1 VLTNENPQY
10 LLQKSTV
17 LLTIVVFAFYMSYD
31 LGLLNLIFESDKSK
45 ISIVILFIYT
55 AATVHWFFLVWRLD
69 DEHKGDGKV
78 SDFINASNS
87 KTELERQS
95 LLRIL
100 EDELSNRHAL
110 GHMTSD
116 ILLKLGLTGT
126 VVGFILM
133 LLPIG
138 DMTDF
143 DPEKIQP
150 LLSAMSGGMA
160 VALYTTLSGLVTSTI
175 LKFQY
180 FLLDASLS
188 KLINQLTAK
197 NSIKST

>member
-1 VLTNENPQY
+1 MLTNENPQY
-10 LLQKSTV
+10 LLQKSIV
-17 LLTIVVFAFYMSYD
+17 LLTVIVFAFYLLFD

-45 ISIVILFIYT
+45 ISILILFIYT
-55 AATVHWFFLVWRLD
+55 AATLHWLFLAWRLD
-69 DEHKGDGKV
+69 GEQKGDGKV
-78 SDFINASNS
+78 SDFTKVSNS
-87 KTELERQS
+87 KTELERQN
-95 LLRIL
+95 LLSIL
-100 EDELSNRHAL
+100 GDELSNRHAL

-126 VVGFILM
+126 VVRFILM

-138 DMTDF
+138 DMKDF
-143 DPEKIQP
+143 DPQKIQP
-150 LLSAMSGGMA
+150 LLSSMSGGMA

-188 KLINQLTAK
+188 KLINQLTTK
-197 NSIKST
+197 DFN

>member
-1 VLTNENPQY
+1 MLTNENPQY
-10 LLQKSTV
+10 LLQKSIV
-17 LLTIVVFAFYMSYD
+17 LLTVIVFAFYLLFD

-45 ISIVILFIYT
+45 ISILILFIYT
-55 AATVHWFFLVWRLD
+55 AATLHWLFLTWRLD
-69 DEHKGDGKV
+69 GEQKGDGKV
-78 SDFINASNS
+78 SDFINVSNS
-87 KTELERQS
+87 KTELERQN
-95 LLRIL
+95 LLSIL
-100 EDELSNRHAL
+100 GDELSNRHAL

-138 DMTDF
+138 DMKDF
-143 DPEKIQP
+143 DPQKIQP
-150 LLSAMSGGMA
+150 LLSSMSGGMA
-160 VALYTTLSGLVTSTI
+160 VALYTTLSGLVTSTV

-188 KLINQLTAK
+188 KLINRITTK
-197 NSIKST
+197 DFN

>member
-1 VLTNENPQY
+1 MLTNENPQN
-10 LLQKSTV
+10 LLQKSIV
-17 LLTIVVFAFYMSYD
+17 LLTVIVFAFYLLFD

-45 ISIVILFIYT
+45 ISILILFIYT
-55 AATVHWFFLVWRLD
+55 AATLHWLFLAWRLD
-69 DEHKGDGKV
+69 GEQKGDGKV
-78 SDFINASNS
+78 SDFINVSNS
-87 KTELERQS
+87 KTELERQN
-95 LLRIL
+95 LLSIL
-100 EDELSNRHAL
+100 GDELSNRHAL

-138 DMTDF
+138 DMKDF
-143 DPEKIQP
+143 DPQKIQP
-150 LLSAMSGGMA
+150 LLSSMSGGMA

-188 KLINQLTAK
+188 KLINRLTTK
-197 NSIKST
+197 DFN

>member
-1 VLTNENPQY
+1 MLTNENPQY
-10 LLQKSTV
+10 LLQKSIV
-17 LLTIVVFAFYMSYD
+17 LLTVIVFAFYLLFD

-45 ISIVILFIYT
+45 ISILILFIYT
-55 AATVHWFFLVWRLD
+55 VATLHWLFLAWRLD
-69 DEHKGDGKV
+69 GEQKGDGKV
-78 SDFINASNS
+78 LDFINVSNS
-87 KTELERQS
+87 KTELERQN
-95 LLRIL
+95 LLSIL
-100 EDELSNRHAL
+100 GDELSNRHAL

-138 DMTDF
+138 DMKDF
-143 DPEKIQP
+143 DPQKIQP
-150 LLSAMSGGMA
+150 LLSSMSGGMA
-160 VALYTTLSGLVTSTI
+160 VALYTTLSGLVTSTV

-188 KLINQLTAK
+188 KLINRITTK
-197 NSIKST
+197 DFN

>member
-1 VLTNENPQY
+1 MLTNENPQY
-10 LLQKSTV
+10 LLQKSIV
-17 LLTIVVFAFYMSYD
+17 LLTVIVFSFYLLFD
-31 LGLLNLIFESDKSK
+31 LGLLSLIFESDKSK
-45 ISIVILFIYT
+45 ISILILFIYT
-55 AATVHWFFLVWRLD
+55 VATLHWLFLAWRLD
-69 DEHKGDGKV
+69 GEQKGDGKV
-78 SDFINASNS
+78 LDFINVSNS
-87 KTELERQS
+87 KTELERQN
-95 LLRIL
+95 LLSIL
-100 EDELSNRHAL
+100 GDELSNRHAL

-138 DMTDF
+138 DMKDF
-143 DPEKIQP
+143 DPQKIQP
-150 LLSAMSGGMA
+150 LLSSMSGGMA

-188 KLINQLTAK
+188 KLINRLTTK
-197 NSIKST
+197 DFN

>member
-1 VLTNENPQY
+1 MLTNENPQY
-10 LLQKSTV
+10 LLQKSIV
-17 LLTIVVFAFYMSYD
+17 LLTVIVFAFYLLFD

-45 ISIVILFIYT
+45 ISILILFIYT
-55 AATVHWFFLVWRLD
+55 AATIHWLFLAWRLD
-69 DEHKGDGKV
+69 GEQKGDGKV
-78 SDFINASNS
+78 SDFINVSNS

-95 LLRIL
+95 LLSIL
-100 EDELSNRHAL
+100 GDELSNRHAL

-138 DMTDF
+138 DMKDF
-143 DPEKIQP
+143 DPQKIQP
-150 LLSAMSGGMA
+150 LLSSMSGGMA

-188 KLINQLTAK
+188 KLINQLTTK
-197 NSIKST
+197 DFN

>member
-1 VLTNENPQY
+1 MLTNENPQY
-10 LLQKSTV
+10 LLQKSIV
-17 LLTIVVFAFYMSYD
+17 LLTVIVFGFYLLFD

-45 ISIVILFIYT
+45 ISILILFIYT
-55 AATVHWFFLVWRLD
+55 AATLHWFFLAWQLD
-69 DEHKGDGKV
+69 GEQKGDGKV
-78 SDFINASNS
+78 LDFLNASNS
-87 KTELERQS
+87 KTELERQN
-95 LLRIL
+95 LLNIL
-100 EDELSNRHAL
+100 GDQLSNRHAL

-138 DMTDF
+138 DMKDF
-143 DPEKIQP
+143 DPQKIQP
-150 LLSAMSGGMA
+150 LLSSMSGGMA

-180 FLLDASLS
+180 FLLDASIS
-188 KLINQLTAK
+188 KLINQLTTK
-197 NSIKST
+197 DFS

>member
-1 VLTNENPQY
+1 MLTNENPQY
-10 LLQKSTV
+10 LLQKSIV
-17 LLTIVVFAFYMSYD
+17 LLTVIVFAFYLLFD

-45 ISIVILFIYT
+45 ISILILFIYT
-55 AATVHWFFLVWRLD
+55 AATLHWLFLAWRLD
-69 DEHKGDGKV
+69 GEQKGDGKV
-78 SDFINASNS
+78 SDFINVSNS
-87 KTELERQS
+87 KTELERQN
-95 LLRIL
+95 LLSIL
-100 EDELSNRHAL
+100 GDELSNRHAL

-116 ILLKLGLTGT
+116 VLLKLGLTGT

-138 DMTDF
+138 DMKDF
-143 DPEKIQP
+143 DPQKIQP
-150 LLSAMSGGMA
+150 LLSSMSGGMA

-188 KLINQLTAK
+188 KLINRLTTK
-197 NSIKST
+197 DFN

>member
-1 VLTNENPQY
+1 MLTNENPQY
-10 LLQKSTV
+10 LLQKSIV
-17 LLTIVVFAFYMSYD
+17 LLTVIVFGFYLLFD

-45 ISIVILFIYT
+45 ISILILFIYT
-55 AATVHWFFLVWRLD
+55 AASLHWFFLAWRLD
-69 DEHKGDGKV
+69 VEQKGDGKV
-78 SDFINASNS
+78 ADFINISNS

-100 EDELSNRHAL
+100 GDELSNRHAL

-138 DMTDF
+138 DMKDF
-143 DPEKIQP
+143 DPQKIQP
-150 LLSAMSGGMA
+150 LLSSMSGGMA

-188 KLINQLTAK
+188 KLINRITTK
-197 NSIKST
+197 DFN

>member
-1 VLTNENPQY
+1 MLTNENPQY
-10 LLQKSTV
+10 LLQKSIV
-17 LLTIVVFAFYMSYD
+17 LLTVIVFAFYLLFD

-45 ISIVILFIYT
+45 ISILILFIYT
-55 AATVHWFFLVWRLD
+55 AATIHWLFLAWRLD
-69 DEHKGDGKV
+69 GEQKGDGNV
-78 SDFINASNS
+78 SDFINVSNS
-87 KTELERQS
+87 KTELERQN
-95 LLRIL
+95 LLSIL
-100 EDELSNRHAL
+100 GDELSNRHAL

-138 DMTDF
+138 DMKDF
-143 DPEKIQP
+143 DPQKIQP
-150 LLSAMSGGMA
+150 LLSSMSGGMA

-188 KLINQLTAK
+188 KLINRL
-197 NSIKST
+197 STRDFN

>member
-1 VLTNENPQY
+1 MLTNENPQY
-10 LLQKSTV
+10 LLQKSIV
-17 LLTIVVFAFYMSYD
+17 LLTVIVFAFYLLFD

-45 ISIVILFIYT
+45 ISILILFIYT
-55 AATVHWFFLVWRLD
+55 AATLHWLFLAWKLD
-69 DEHKGDGKV
+69 GEQKGDGKV
-78 SDFINASNS
+78 SDFINVSNS
-87 KTELERQS
+87 KTELERQN
-95 LLRIL
+95 LLSIL
-100 EDELSNRHAL
+100 GDELSNRHAL

-138 DMTDF
+138 DMKDF
-143 DPEKIQP
+143 DPQKIQP
-150 LLSAMSGGMA
+150 LLSSMSGGMA
-160 VALYTTLSGLVTSTI
+160 VALYTTLSGLVTSTV

-188 KLINQLTAK
+188 KLINRITTK
-197 NSIKST
+197 DFN

>member
-1 VLTNENPQY
+1 MLTNENPQY
-10 LLQKSTV
+10 LLQKSIV
-17 LLTIVVFAFYMSYD
+17 LLTVIVFAFYLLFD

-45 ISIVILFIYT
+45 ISILILFIYT
-55 AATVHWFFLVWRLD
+55 AATLHWLFLAWRLD
-69 DEHKGDGKV
+69 GEQKGDGKV
-78 SDFINASNS
+78 SDFINVSNS
-87 KTELERQS
+87 KTELERQN
-95 LLRIL
+95 LLSIL
-100 EDELSNRHAL
+100 GDELSNRHAL

-138 DMTDF
+138 DMKDF
-143 DPEKIQP
+143 DPQKIQP
-150 LLSAMSGGMA
+150 LLSSMSGGMA

-188 KLINQLTAK
+188 KLINRLTTK
-197 NSIKST
+197 DFN

>member
-1 VLTNENPQY
+1 MSKEEKPQY
-10 LLQKSTV
+10 LLQRSIV
-17 LLTIVVFAFYMSYD
+17 LLTVIAFGFYILYD
-31 LGLLNLIFESDKSK
+31 LSILNLILESDRSK
-45 ISIVILFIYT
+45 ISILILLIYLV
-55 AATVHWFFLVWRLD
+55 ATLHWIYLARNLD
-69 DEHKGDGKV
+69 AEIKGEGKV
-78 SDFINASNS
+78 LEFIKIADS
-87 KTELERQS
+87 KPTIEIQG
-95 LLRIL
+95 LLKIL

-110 GHMTSD
+110 GHMISD

-138 DMTDF
+138 EMKDF

-150 LLSAMSGGMA
+150 LLSSMSGGMA

-180 FLLDASLS
+180 FLLDSSLS
-188 KLINQLTAK
+188 KLINSLTAK
-197 NSIKST
+197 DLD

>member
-1 VLTNENPQY
+1 MLTNENPQY
-10 LLQKSTV
+10 LLQKSIV
-17 LLTIVVFAFYMSYD
+17 LFTIIVFAFYLLFD

-45 ISIVILFIYT
+45 ISILILFIYT
-55 AATVHWFFLVWRLD
+55 AATLHWLFLAWRLD
-69 DEHKGDGKV
+69 GEQKGDGNV
-78 SDFINASNS
+78 SDFINVSNS
-87 KTELERQS
+87 KTELERQN
-95 LLRIL
+95 LLSIL
-100 EDELSNRHAL
+100 GDELSNRHAL

-138 DMTDF
+138 DMKDF
-143 DPEKIQP
+143 DPQKIQP
-150 LLSAMSGGMA
+150 LLSSMSGGMA

-188 KLINQLTAK
+188 KLINQLTTK
-197 NSIKST
+197 DFN

>member
-1 VLTNENPQY
+1 MLTNENPQY
-10 LLQKSTV
+10 LLQKSIV
-17 LLTIVVFAFYMSYD
+17 LLTVIVFAFYLLFD

-45 ISIVILFIYT
+45 ISILILFIYT
-55 AATVHWFFLVWRLD
+55 AATLHWLFLAWRLD
-69 DEHKGDGKV
+69 GEQKGGGKV
-78 SDFINASNS
+78 SDFTKVSNS
-87 KTELERQS
+87 KTELERQN
-95 LLRIL
+95 LLSIL
-100 EDELSNRHAL
+100 GDELSNRHAL

-138 DMTDF
+138 DMKDF
-143 DPEKIQP
+143 DPQKIQP
-150 LLSAMSGGMA
+150 LLSSMSGGMA

-188 KLINQLTAK
+188 KLINRLTTRDF
-197 NSIKST
+197 N

>member
-1 VLTNENPQY
+1 MLTNENPQY
-10 LLQKSTV
+10 LLQKSIV
-17 LLTIVVFAFYMSYD
+17 LLTVIVFGFYLLFD

-45 ISIVILFIYT
+45 ISILILFIYT
-55 AATVHWFFLVWRLD
+55 AATLHWLFLAWRLD
-69 DEHKGDGKV
+69 GEQKGDGKV
-78 SDFINASNS
+78 SDFTKVSNS
-87 KTELERQS
+87 KTELERQN
-95 LLRIL
+95 LLSIL
-100 EDELSNRHAL
+100 GDELSNRHAL

-138 DMTDF
+138 DMKDF
-143 DPEKIQP
+143 DPQKIQP
-150 LLSAMSGGMA
+150 LLSSMSGGMA
-160 VALYTTLSGLVTSTI
+160 VALYTTLSGLVTSTV

-188 KLINQLTAK
+188 KLINRITTK
-197 NSIKST
+197 DFN

>member
-1 VLTNENPQY
+1 MLTKENPQY
-10 LLQKSTV
+10 LLQKSIV
-17 LLTIVVFAFYMSYD
+17 LLTVIVFAFYLLFD

-45 ISIVILFIYT
+45 ISILILFIYT
-55 AATVHWFFLVWRLD
+55 AATLHWLFLAWRLD
-69 DEHKGDGKV
+69 GEQKGDGKV
-78 SDFINASNS
+78 SDFINVSNS
-87 KTELERQS
+87 KTELERQN
-95 LLRIL
+95 LLSIL
-100 EDELSNRHAL
+100 GDELSNRHAL

-138 DMTDF
+138 DMKDF
-143 DPEKIQP
+143 DPQKIQP
-150 LLSAMSGGMA
+150 LLSSMSGGMA

-188 KLINQLTAK
+188 KLINRLTTK
-197 NSIKST
+197 DFN